1 MHEDPTSLSL
11 LNVLLEEERKRSE
24 NIDDDKNDDRWSA
37 VKTVIQNGVKFIL
50 KVSLIMGL
58 LYASALVFAFLEDE
72 DYDNDSPKNTTQVY
86 ADGNLGNRSS
96 RQMGKSSR
104 HINDIRYL

>member
-72 DYDNDSPKNTTQVY
+72 DYDDDFPKNTTQVDV
-86 ADGNLGNRSS
+86 DGNLGNKSS
-96 RQMGKSSR
+96 RRMGKSSR
-104 HINDIRYL
+104 HISDIRY